1 MLVKLLRIS
10 LAQMNPLVGDMGG
23 NLARIK
29 AAVDEALLAGSDI
42 VVFPELAICGY
53 PPEDLLL
60 RPDFIEE
67 NLRAMR
73 DLTDFTDGKDILVIA
88 GFVDKTGDI
97 HNAAAV
103 IHNGKLQDVYHKAFL
118 PNYGVFDDKRYFMPG
133 ERFPVYVFRGV
144 RIGVN
149 ICEDIWHPDGPL
161 YYQSLLGD
169 AEVIVNINAS
179 PYHMGKWSQRE
190 TMLSTRASDNGVF
203 VVYLNSVGGQDELVF
218 DGGSV
223 VFGPDGELV
232 ARAPMFQEGLFTIDI
247 DPSLVMRHR
256 VHDTRRREQKMRCGA
271 LGSVEEILID
281 SSELRERER
290 ALSFLSNT
298 PSLEEEVW
306 KALLTGVS
314 DYTRKNGF
322 KSVVVGLSGGID
334 SALVSVL
341 AADALGPENVFC
353 LFMPSRYTSR
363 ESREDAFEL
372 AKNLGV
378 SITEIPIDGLFQA
391 YLDCLAPHFKG
402 KEPDITEENIQA
414 RIRGNILMAFSNKFG
429 HLVLTTGN
437 KSELSTGYATLYG
450 DLSGGFAPLKDVP
463 KTLVYKLAR
472 FRNSINP
479 VIPDRM
485 FSKPPS
491 AELKPNQTDQD
502 TLPPYEI
509 LDPILHLYI
518 EEDVP
523 PSEIIGRGFDPDTVR
538 KVVRMVDSSEYKRRQ
553 APPGIKITVRA
564 FGRDRRMPITN
575 GFGGKER
582 AS

>member
-1 MLVKLLRIS
+1 MRLLRIS
-10 LAQMNPLVGDMGG
+10 LAQVNPTVGDISG
-23 NLARIK
+23 NIELLK
-29 AAVDEALLAGSDI
+29 SFVDEALALGSDLI
-42 VVFPELAICGY
+42 AFPELAVSGY

-60 RPDFIEE
+60 RSDFVEE
-67 NLRAMR
+67 NLKALHE
-73 DLTDFTDGKDILVIA
+73 LTDFTSGKDILVVM
-88 GFVDKTGDI
+88 GFVDKTDDI
-97 HNAAAV
+97 HNAAAM
-103 IHNGKLQDVYHKAFL
+103 IHDGRLVDVYHKAFL

-133 ERFPVYVFRGV
+133 ERFPVYLFRGV

-149 ICEDIWHPDGPL
+149 VCEDIWHPDGPL

-169 AEVIVNINAS
+169 AEIIVNINAS
-179 PYHMGKWSQRE
+179 PYHIGKWNQRE

-232 ARAPMFQEGLFTIDI
+232 ARAPMFKEGLFTLDL

-256 VHDTRRREQKMRCGA
+256 VHDTRRREQKMRCGTVD
-271 LGSVEEILID
+271 SVEEIVID
-281 SSELRERER
+281 SSGLKEREK
-290 ALSFLSNT
+290 ALSFLNGT
-298 PSLEEEVW
+298 PSNEEEIW
-306 KALLTGVS
+306 NALLTGVS

-322 KSVVVGLSGGID
+322 KSVVIGLSGGID

-341 AADALGPENVFC
+341 AADAIGRENVHC

-372 AKNLGV
+372 ANNLGV
-378 SITEIPIDGLFQA
+378 SITEVSIDELFRA

-437 KSELSTGYATLYG
+437 KSELSTGYSTLYG

-472 FRNSINP
+472 FRNSLSP
-479 VIPDRM
+479 VIPERM
-485 FSKPPS
+485 FTKPPS

-509 LDPILHLYI
+509 LDPILQLYI
-518 EEDVP
+518 EEDASP
-523 PSEIIGRGFDPDTVR
+523 AEIIAKGFDPDVVR
-538 KVVRMVDSSEYKRRQ
+538 KVIKMVDSSEYKRRQ
-553 APPGIKITVRA
+553 APPGIKITERA

-575 GFGGKER
+575 RFGG
-582 AS
+582 

>member
-1 MLVKLLRIS
+1 HDGELV
-10 LAQMNPLVGDMGG
+10 
-23 NLARIK
+23 
-29 AAVDEALLAGSDI
+29 
-42 VVFPELAICGY
+42 
-53 PPEDLLL
+53 
-60 RPDFIEE
+60 
-67 NLRAMR
+67 
-73 DLTDFTDGKDILVIA
+73 
-88 GFVDKTGDI
+88 
-97 HNAAAV
+97 
-103 IHNGKLQDVYHKAFL
+103 DVYHKAFL

-133 ERFPVYVFRGV
+133 ERFPVYLFRGV

-169 AEVIVNINAS
+169 AEVILNINAS
-179 PYHMGKWSQRE
+179 PYHMGKWRQRE

-232 ARAPMFQEGLFTIDI
+232 ARAPMFREGLFTIDL
-247 DPSLVMRHR
+247 DPGLVLRHR
-256 VHDTRRREQKMRCGA
+256 VHDTRRREQKTRWGA
-271 LGSVEEILID
+271 LGLVEEITVD
-281 SSELRERER
+281 SSDPRERDET
-290 ALSFLSNT
+290 LCFVSDP

-306 KALLTGVS
+306 NALLTGVS

-322 KSVVVGLSGGID
+322 RGVVIGLSGGID

-341 AADALGPENVFC
+341 AADALGPENVSC

-363 ESREDAFEL
+363 ESREDAFAL

-378 SITEIPIDGLFQA
+378 RITEIPIDNLFQV
-391 YLDCLAPHFKG
+391 YLDCLAPHFVG

-414 RIRGNILMAFSNKFG
+414 RIRGNLLMAFSNKFG

-450 DLSGGFAPLKDVP
+450 DLSGGFAPLKDVS

-472 FRNSINP
+472 FRNALRP

-485 FSKPPS
+485 FTKPPS
-491 AELKPNQTDQD
+491 AELRPNQTDQD
-502 TLPPYEI
+502 TLPPYET

-518 EEDVP
+518 EEDMP
-523 PSEIIGRGFDPDTVR
+523 PSEIIGRGFDPDVVR
-538 KVVRMVDSSEYKRRQ
+538 RVVRMVDSSEYKRRQ
-553 APPGIKITVRA
+553 APPGIKITERA

-575 GFGGKER
+575 GFGG
-582 AS
+582 

>member
-1 MLVKLLRIS
+1 MKLLRVS
-10 LAQMNPLVGDMGG
+10 LAQVNPTVGDISG
-23 NLARIK
+23 NIELLK
-29 AAVDEALLAGSDI
+29 SSVDEALALGSDI
-42 VVFPELAICGY
+42 VVFPELAISGY

-60 RPDFIEE
+60 RPDFVEE
-67 NLRAMR
+67 NMRALRE
-73 DLTDFTDGKDILVIA
+73 LTDFTAGKDILVVV
-88 GFVDKTGDI
+88 GFVDKTDDI
-97 HNAAAV
+97 HNAAAT
-103 IHNGKLQDVYHKAFL
+103 IHNGRLVDVYHKVFL

-133 ERFPVYVFRGV
+133 ERFPVYIFRGV

-169 AEVIVNINAS
+169 AELILNINAS
-179 PYHMGKWSQRE
+179 PYHMEKWRQRE

-203 VVYLNSVGGQDELVF
+203 VAYLNSVGGQDELVF

-223 VFGPDGELV
+223 VFGPGGELL
-232 ARAPMFQEGLFTIDI
+232 ARAPMFKEGLFTLDL
-247 DPSLVMRHR
+247 DPGLVMRHR
-256 VHDTRRREQKMRCGA
+256 VHDTRRREQKMKCGYI
-271 LGSVEEILID
+271 GSVEEIEVD
-281 SSELRERER
+281 SSELRERDKPLCFINE
-290 ALSFLSNT
+290 
-298 PSLEEEVW
+298 PPPPEEEVW
-306 KALLTGVS
+306 KAILTGVS

-322 KSVVVGLSGGID
+322 ASVVVGLSGGID
-334 SALVSVL
+334 SALVSVM
-341 AADALGPENVFC
+341 AADALGSENVHC

-363 ESREDAFEL
+363 ESREDAFDL

-378 SITEIPIDGLFQA
+378 KITEISIDGLFQS

-402 KEPDITEENIQA
+402 KEPGITEENIQA
-414 RIRGNILMAFSNKFG
+414 RIRGNLLMAFSNRFG

-472 FRNSINP
+472 FRNSASP
-479 VIPDRM
+479 VIPERM
-485 FSKPPS
+485 FTKPPS

-502 TLPPYEI
+502 TLPPYET
-509 LDPILHLYI
+509 LDPILQLYI
-518 EEDVP
+518 EEDASP
-523 PSEIIGRGFDPDTVR
+523 AEIIGRGFDPETVR

-553 APPGIKITVRA
+553 APPGIKITERA

-575 GFGGKER
+575 RFGV
-582 AS
+582 